1 MMNKKIEMSWRER
14 LNEEIESALVSYYE
28 DLEINPYVD
37 AYGVKYSPDRKRLLQ
52 IPDGL
57 EKYVVK
63 EGTEILLGILSNSIS
78 LKYIIIPSSVVA
90 IWDDVFC
97 GLEKLINVS
106 LCAGLKLI
114 GDRAFAG
121 CGFSTLTIPDG
132 VEVIGDECFCENDML
147 TSIDLPTSI
156 KSIGIDVFDGCINLE
171 SIIIPIGTRKV
182 FEQLLPQYKDIL
194 LERVS

>member
-1 MMNKKIEMSWRER
+1 MKLILEMNWQER
-14 LNEEIESALVSYYE
+14 LNETIEAALVSYYE

-57 EKYVVK
+57 ENYAVK
-63 EGTEILLGILSNSIS
+63 EGTEILLGILNNSLS
-78 LKYIIIPSSVVA
+78 LKNIIIPSSVVA

-97 GLEKLINVS
+97 GLEKLLNVS

-121 CGFSTLTIPDG
+121 CGLSTLTIPDG
-132 VEVIGDECFCENDML
+132 VEVIGDECFCENDIL
-147 TSIDLPTSI
+147 TSINLPTSI
-156 KSIGIDVFDGCINLE
+156 KSIGIDVFEGCDNLE
-171 SIIIPIGTRKV
+171 SIIIPIGTRKK
-182 FEQLLPQYKDIL
+182 FEQLLPDYKDKL
-194 LERVS
+194 VEQDS

>member
-1 MMNKKIEMSWRER
+1 MSWQEK
-14 LNEEIESALVSYYE
+14 LNEEIKSALISYYE
-28 DLEINPYVD
+28 DFEVNPYVD
-37 AYGVKYSPDRKRLLQ
+37 AYGAKYSPDRKRLLQ

-57 EKYVVK
+57 DNYDVK
-63 EGTEILLGILSNSIS
+63 EGTEIIFGILNNSIS
-78 LKYIIIPSSVVA
+78 LKNIIIPSSVVA

-121 CGFSTLTIPDG
+121 CGFSTMTIPDG